1 MLVGAAVTWPL
12 TARAQQLQ
20 RTRRIGVGLNFQEN
34 DPDGYARM
42 GAFRQAL
49 EEPGWDEH
57 RNLKSNTGLPPAA
70 PSALARMSASCC
82 CFHQI
87 LSLLP
92 ATRPSLC
99 GAGRRRGPPL
109 YSWQV

>member
-49 EEPGWDEH
+49 QEAGWDEY
-57 RNLKSNTGLPPAA
+57 RNLKIEYGFSLG
-70 PSALARMSASCC
+70 SAERSRANVRELLLLSPDL
-82 CFHQI
+82 I
-87 LSLLP
+87 LRP
-92 ATRPSLC
+92 ATRPSLRC
-99 GAGRRRGPPL
+99 AGRQRPPF
-109 YSWQV
+109 YSWQL